1 MGLKN
6 HPAPYALMLTPVF
19 ATFEEVPEAVWLG
32 FSPTSAQLGAIADQW
47 MSEGGD
53 LMDEFN
59 SVVDCGA
66 HALAASRAV
75 RAYEK
80 AGEAGI
86 VQLRSCTANEGV
98 SWGQIAKADQAWADF
113 MTENELPGGVYRWG
127 AGPGTAKDAKMD
139 FYAVWIT
146 ESLEQRGA
154 ALDQFREIEGAGDTY
169 YNIYGEDS
177 LYTCDNARI
186 YHATPVGGSD

>member
-1 MGLKN
+1 
-6 HPAPYALMLTPVF
+6 MLRERHLSWGT
-19 ATFEEVPEAVWLG
+19 LG
-32 FSPTSAQLGAIADQW
+32 F
-47 MSEGGD
+47 
-53 LMDEFN
+53 
-59 SVVDCGA
+59 
-66 HALAASRAV
+66 
-75 RAYEK
+75 K
-80 AGEAGI
+80 
-86 VQLRSCTANEGV
+86 
-98 SWGQIAKADQAWADF
+98 WGDQAWADF

-127 AGPGTAKDAKMD
+127 AGPGTAKDSKMD

-169 YNIYGEDS
+169 YTIYGEDS